1 MKDYTSALGGSP
13 SSNANGTSSNG
24 SQKMPKKP
32 QDQLLSFDAGST
44 HHPPWFTNGLA
55 WFGII
60 IGLGGNL
67 LQIYTSDIAYQQLIV
82 TNEVWLRMGKAG
94 QAGAEPVIQLICAG
108 VSVVFQLGLMYF
120 MFRITQEFKNTRAIP
135 GVKGM
140 EAIKHT
146 AVHIIDHQKVLLLWT
161 LIAFVYDTLG
171 DFTFINLYTDDAFS
185 IFIYTAALYAAS
197 TILLS
202 KALEKQ
208 WAASIAYANW
218 KSFRLYQKIQ
228 EATLASKQGKI

>member
-1 MKDYTSALGGSP
+1 MKDYTSTFGVSSQQSNQQHSPGGSK
-13 SSNANGTSSNG
+13 ST
-24 SQKMPKKP
+24 KKL

-55 WFGII
+55 WFGIV

-67 LQIYTSDIAYQQLIV
+67 LQIYTSDIAYQQLIR

-108 VSVVFQLGLMYF
+108 VSIVFQLGLMYF
-120 MFRITQEFKNTRAIP
+120 MFRITQEFKNTKAIP
-135 GVKGM
+135 GLKGM

-146 AVHIIDHQKVLLLWT
+146 AVNIIDHQKVLLLWT
-161 LIAFVYDTLG
+161 IIAFAYDTLG
-171 DFTFINLYTDDAFS
+171 DFTFINLYTDDPFS

-228 EATLASKQGKI
+228 EATLAAKQGKI

>member
-1 MKDYTSALGGSP
+1 MKDYTSTFGVSSPQSNQQHSSGGGKS
-13 SSNANGTSSNG
+13 T
-24 SQKMPKKP
+24 KKL

-60 IGLGGNL
+60 VGLGGNL
-67 LQIYTSDIAYQQLIV
+67 LQIYTSDIAYQQLIR

-120 MFRITQEFKNTRAIP
+120 MFRITQEFKNTKAIP
-135 GVKGM
+135 GLKGM

-146 AVHIIDHQKVLLLWT
+146 AVNIIDHQKVLLLWT
-161 LIAFVYDTLG
+161 IIAFAYDTLG
-171 DFTFINLYTDDAFS
+171 DFTFINLYTDDPFS

-218 KSFRLYQKIQ
+218 KSFRMYQKIQ
-228 EATLASKQGKI
+228 EATLTAKQRKI

>member
-1 MKDYTSALGGSP
+1 MKDYTSIFGSASLHPNQQHSSGGGKS
-13 SSNANGTSSNG
+13 T
-24 SQKMPKKP
+24 KKA
-32 QDQLLSFDAGST
+32 QDQLLTFDAGST

-55 WFGII
+55 WLGIAVGI
-60 IGLGGNL
+60 FGNL
-67 LQIYTSDIAYQQLIV
+67 MQIYTSDIAYQQLIR
-82 TNEVWLRMGKAG
+82 TNEVWLHLSRSG
-94 QAGAEPVIQLICAG
+94 QAGAEPVIQIICFG
-108 VSVVFQLGLMYF
+108 VSIVFQLGLMYF
-120 MFRITQEFKNTRAIP
+120 VFRITQEFKNTKTQM

-140 EAIKHT
+140 EAIKYT

-161 LIAFVYDTLG
+161 IIAFAYDTLG
-171 DFTFINLYTDDAFS
+171 DFTFINLYTDDPFS

-197 TILLS
+197 TVLLS

-228 EATLASKQGKI
+228 EATLAAKQAKP

>member
-1 MKDYTSALGGSP
+1 MKDYTSTFG
-13 SSNANGTSSNG
+13 GTSPQPNQQN
-24 SQKMPKKP
+24 SQGGGKSTKKP

-67 LQIYTSDIAYQQLIV
+67 LQIYTSDIAYQQLIR

-120 MFRITQEFKNTRAIP
+120 MFRITQEFKNTKAIP
-135 GVKGM
+135 GLKGM

-146 AVHIIDHQKVLLLWT
+146 AVNIIDHQKVLLLWT
-161 LIAFVYDTLG
+161 IIAFVYDTLG